1 MGNDPRM
8 RIQDV
13 ARQRHCRAT
22 GQRTDWTLAS
32 AVHADVLVVIATC
45 RMSESEKV
53 DERFIDTD
61 ALDSATVERLFPVA
75 YQRLR
80 QMAHQ
85 YLKREATG
93 HTLTT
98 TDLVHQAYLEL
109 SDGSPAPWRSH
120 SQFMGIAA
128 VAMRRIL
135 VDHARSRGSIK
146 RGGGLRRVDFESVD
160 LASEDRADLLLA
172 LDEALDRLRELDERQ
187 VRVVECRFFAG
198 LTEEETAA
206 TLGVTARTVT
216 RDWAKARS
224 WLYREIFKDV

>member
-1 MGNDPRM
+1 
-8 RIQDV
+8 
-13 ARQRHCRAT
+13 
-22 GQRTDWTLAS
+22 
-32 AVHADVLVVIATC
+32 
-45 RMSESEKV
+45 
-53 DERFIDTD
+53 
-61 ALDSATVERLFPVA
+61 
-75 YQRLR
+75 
-80 QMAHQ
+80 
-85 YLKREATG
+85 
-93 HTLTT
+93 
-98 TDLVHQAYLEL
+98 
-109 SDGSPAPWRSH
+109 
-120 SQFMGIAA
+120 MGIAA

-160 LASEDRADLLLA
+160 LASEDRAELLVA

>member
-1 MGNDPRM
+1 
-8 RIQDV
+8 
-13 ARQRHCRAT
+13 
-22 GQRTDWTLAS
+22 
-32 AVHADVLVVIATC
+32 
-45 RMSESEKV
+45 MSEPEKV
-53 DERFIDTD
+53 DERFTDID

-75 YQRLR
+75 YERLR
-80 QMAHQ
+80 QMASQ
-85 YLKREATG
+85 YLRREATG

-109 SDGSPAPWRSH
+109 SDGSPASWRSQSH
-120 SQFMGIAA
+120 FMGIAA

-135 VDHARSRGSIK
+135 VDHARSRRSIK
-146 RGGGLRRVDFESVD
+146 RGGGLRRVDFESLD
-160 LASEDRADLLLA
+160 LASEDRAELLLA
-172 LDEALDRLRELDERQ
+172 LDDALDRLRELDERQ

-224 WLYREIFKDV
+224 WLYREIFRDV